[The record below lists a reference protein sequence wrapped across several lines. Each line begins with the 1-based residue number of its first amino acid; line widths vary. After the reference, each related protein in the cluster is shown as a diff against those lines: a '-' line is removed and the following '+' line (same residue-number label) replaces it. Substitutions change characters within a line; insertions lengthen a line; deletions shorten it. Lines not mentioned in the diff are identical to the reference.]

1 VTSAPSFKTP
11 SDRNTFEPN
20 GTPAYLSV
28 DPQTAGEAATELGMP
43 DIDSTTPLGGESEV
57 RKDDVPG
64 KKTPRTRSKDHD
76 ARTTIIASAVEAA
89 TTAAVRRRL
98 YGTKPIV
105 VVVQVPSTSWVK
117 PLEDFL
123 QTVAEVEFS
132 TFARTGSIRTRD
144 KPGVNNDEVAQ
155 EISRGR
161 RVVGIAVDPAA
172 ILPSTLLAAADL
184 TIELEHPNAAVI
196 CAAIRRCLHG
206 RMPKNVDDEIAAG
219 LSLDDIVACMRF
231 GSTPAQ
237 AVERLRS
244 AAARIAGNNVSSG
257 AVPLLETAVEYGDAR
272 LWGLSLA
279 RDIKD
284 YRAGKI
290 PWSQCPK
297 GVVFYSEPGCGKS
310 MLIDSIAR
318 HANIPV
324 VRASVGELFANN
336 SGDLGAVIKAQREVF
351 ARAAALASRKS
362 GRPGSGCVLLAL
374 DECDAVPNRESLK
387 GSHGESWWL
396 PVITDLLLLLDAAIS
411 GGQRTGIIV
420 VGLTNRIQGVDAA
433 LLRPGRLEQS
443 IEIVRPGLAGVI
455 NIIRFHLGTSLSGT
469 DITDVARLAEGSTP
483 AEIMAIVRAARRTA
497 RHAERDLRLE
507 DLHEQAAGTEVIPPD
522 MLRRFSV
529 HEAAHAVSVVAL
541 RAGKLDHVVLRS
553 RGRSGGQAKVVPND
567 DDLPTLDAVESRV
580 ISILAAGVAEE
591 LIIGDV
597 STGSGG
603 SDRSDMATASAMISV
618 VHASTNLTGNLFFH
632 GNDEEAVEKVRADP
646 RLRRAVHRH
655 LAKLEEWARD
665 LVRRRRDA
673 IVAVADE
680 LSARRYLTGNDVT
693 AIMAASDA
701 RKSASMPETTPST
714 P

>member
-1 VTSAPSFKTP
+1 MTDPRSFKRQLEHFVYHGLPTH
-11 SDRNTFEPN
+11 
-20 GTPAYLSV
+20 LSV
-28 DPQTAGEAATELGMP
+28 DSAKK
-43 DIDSTTPLGGESEV
+43 SEV
-57 RKDDVPG
+57 TDDFGVIPALEHIEDGSGTDEKTVPA
-64 KKTPRTRSKDHD
+64 KIPRAKIEDHD
-76 ARTTIIASAVEAA
+76 ARTAIIASAFEAA

-98 YGTKPIV
+98 YGKRPV
-105 VVVQVPSTSWVK
+105 VAVVQVPSISWVK
-117 PLEDFL
+117 AVEEVLASM
-123 QTVAEVEFS
+123 AEVRFAS
-132 TFARTGSIRTRD
+132 FARTGSNRLRD
-144 KPGVNNDEVAQ
+144 KPDVGNDEVSGI
-155 EISRGR
+155 ISRGR

-172 ILPSTLLAAADL
+172 MLPATLLAAADL

-196 CAAIRRCLHG
+196 RAAIRRCLHG

-244 AAARIAGNNVSSG
+244 AAARVAGSNMSSG
-257 AVPLLETAVEYGDAR
+257 SVPLLETAVEYGDAR

-279 RDIKD
+279 RDIND

-310 MLIDSIAR
+310 LLIDSIAR

-351 ARAAALASRKS
+351 ARASALASRRS

-455 NIIRFHLGTSLSGT
+455 NIMRFHLGTSLSGT

-553 RGRSGGQAKVVPND
+553 RGRSGGQTKVVPTD

-603 SDRSDMATASAMISV
+603 SDSSDIAIASAMISV
-618 VHASTNLTGNLFFH
+618 IHASTNLTGDPFFH
-632 GNDEEAVEKVRADP
+632 GNDGEAVEKVRADP
-646 RLRRAVHRH
+646 RLRRAVQRH
-655 LAKLEEWARD
+655 LAKLEERGRD
-665 LVRRRRDA
+665 LVRDRRSA
-673 IVAVADE
+673 ITAVAEE
-680 LSARRYLTGNDVT
+680 LSARRYLTGDDVT
-693 AIMAASDA
+693 AIIAASDA
-701 RKSASMPETTPST
+701 RTRALIAETALST